1 MVGAESAHIVVIAN
15 PHARKNAPRLI
26 ADLQAAAPTDVTW
39 EVIETRQ
46 EQFHFGELEER
57 ARLATMAVAVG
68 GDGTVTD
75 ALTGLGELRI
85 PIAIIAGGST
95 NVIAQ
100 ELHLPADAGEISR
113 LMFGMHQIRVMD
125 AATCNGRMF
134 LHMAGAG
141 FDSRIFDQTNPEL
154 KRRVGWFAYL
164 PSAANS
170 LRMPPARFEVRTE
183 SAEFELTSPMVLVA
197 NGAGVIKPNL
207 YVFPGISSTD
217 GWLDLIAITATNP
230 TAIAGVLARF
240 ASRSM
245 DRSPHIIHARARS
258 ISIRSNPPMP
268 VQVDGDVIGS
278 TQVEIEILPARAR
291 MIVPVRE
298 GNETKEA

>member
-1 MVGAESAHIVVIAN
+1 MVGTDSAHILVIAN

-26 ADLQAAAPTDVTW
+26 ADLQAAAPQHVTW
-39 EVIETRQ
+39 EIIETRQ
-46 EQFHFGELEER
+46 EQFQYGELESR
-57 ARLATMAVAVG
+57 ARMASMVVTVG

-113 LMFGMHQIRVMD
+113 LMFGHHEIRVMD

-230 TAIAGVLARF
+230 TAIAGVVARF

-245 DRSPHIIHARARS
+245 DRSPHIIHARARK
-258 ISIRSNPPMP
+258 ISIQSDPPMP
-268 VQVDGDVIGS
+268 IQVDGDVVGS
-278 TQVEIEILPARAR
+278 TGVEIEILPARAQ
-291 MIVPVRE
+291 MIVPLNQ
-298 GNETKEA
+298 GNTTTEA